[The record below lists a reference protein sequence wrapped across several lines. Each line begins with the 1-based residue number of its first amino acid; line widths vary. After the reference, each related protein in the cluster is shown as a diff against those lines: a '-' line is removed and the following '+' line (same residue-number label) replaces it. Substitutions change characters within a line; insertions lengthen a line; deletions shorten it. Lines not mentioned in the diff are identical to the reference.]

1 MEKRCEDVEVI
12 EANRKLELIGQ
23 PPHWD
28 IHLKSGAILSVN
40 AHAYCGDGAEYLF
53 TLLLEG
59 APVTELE
66 VLRIPIDAV
75 ATIRGG

>member
-1 MEKRCEDVEVI
+1 VT
-12 EANRKLELIGQ
+12 EANRKLELVGE

-28 IHLKSGAILSVN
+28 IRLVSGAILSVN
-40 AHAYCGDGAEYLF
+40 AHAYCEDGAEYLF

-66 VLRIPIDAV
+66 VLRIPMDTV
-75 ATIRGG
+75 ARIRGG